1 MLMMRPCNDDDQ
13 NADDHDANWSN
24 QDGLGMSQHSS
35 VENVLMT
42 TMLMMQPCN
51 DDDQNVDCDQDDSE
65 DIDLIRTDLECLSTQ
80 A

>member
-1 MLMMRPCNDDDQ
+1 
-13 NADDHDANWSN
+13 
-24 QDGLGMSQHSS
+24 MSQHSS

-42 TMLMMQPCN
+42 TMLMQPCN
-51 DDDQNVDCDQDDSE
+51 DDDQNVDYDHDDSE